1 MLDTLSLLVLG
12 CHVRVQC
19 QDAEIR
25 ALLMAN
31 YGHMQGS
38 RGPATLQYTVARQ
51 ARSGGFLVS
60 RAGREPLRAADPG
73 MLLFLFEKDMT
84 VELEKLRPDLYFV
97 HAAVLALEHAAV
109 MLVGESGRG
118 KSTTT

>member
-1 MLDTLSLLVLG
+1 MNLMLATLSLLVLG

-51 ARSGGFLVS
+51 AQSSSRDCDLISISSMRRCLRSNTQ
-60 RAGREPLRAADPG
+60 P
-73 MLLFLFEKDMT
+73 
-84 VELEKLRPDLYFV
+84 
-97 HAAVLALEHAAV
+97 
-109 MLVGESGRG
+109 
-118 KSTTT
+118 